1 MKKCGNQCLGLH
13 LKKIF
18 RTFCGLP
25 FSNKRMQDVTADREM
40 AEDGADDGGMDI
52 SIDESKVIPY
62 PHKHHWTLCQE
73 FLEVF
78 GGASGTTLIDLSVGS
93 GAKLLG
99 VLLSNGRA
107 VGVVRSQNHRKW
119 VMQNLVDWVKQKRLV
134 NVTSLPKPQVSWM
147 HGRWFSELLIK
158 FVMLLM
164 VL

>member
-1 MKKCGNQCLGLH
+1 
-13 LKKIF
+13 
-18 RTFCGLP
+18 
-25 FSNKRMQDVTADREM
+25 MQDVTADREM